1 MLLHKLHLERFRPVG
16 STSVADYCAG
26 SINQLGL
33 GMKFDMKTINFLGDK
48 CVRE

>member
-16 STSVADYCAG
+16 STDVVKYCAG

-33 GMKFDMKTINFLGDK
+33 GMKFDIKTINFLGDK

>member
-1 MLLHKLHLERFRPVG
+1 MLLHKPRLERFRRVG
-16 STSVADYCAG
+16 FTSIVNYCVG